1 MRRNEGNFQLDEY
14 QSIKSRLLMIEV
26 AGHIVGDGVV
36 FPGQE
41 LKASVTV
48 TNTGKEAVEDLAWG
62 TAQVRIPSSR

>member
-1 MRRNEGNFQLDEY
+1 
-14 QSIKSRLLMIEV
+14 MIEV

-41 LKASVTV
+41 LNASVTV